1 MLAIFL
7 SYLTEKTRS
16 LPPAVDSGGLD
27 DQLDLGESTLT
38 ATVCLCAVRHPDEV
52 FMSNGSTHCS
62 MIEYSFF
69 AGVNQKKA
77 SALFSQLSL
86 MTEEQLLLLLVLKD
100 DDKSPVAVA
109 SAESANTLL
118 IKEEHST
125 S

>member
-1 MLAIFL
+1 
-7 SYLTEKTRS
+7 
-16 LPPAVDSGGLD
+16 
-27 DQLDLGESTLT
+27 
-38 ATVCLCAVRHPDEV
+38 
-52 FMSNGSTHCS
+52 MSNGSTHCS

-109 SAESANTLL
+109 SAESTNTLL
-118 IKEEHST
+118 IKEHST

>member
-86 MTEEQLLLLLVLKD
+86 MTEEQLLLLLLVLKD

-109 SAESANTLL
+109 SAESTNTLL
-118 IKEEHST
+118 IKEHCT
-125 S
+125 Y